1 MGLEDETRLSRYI
14 MKSSH
19 SGQRRESLLKLLIS
33 WELRHLES
41 NTSGILILIVVWRK
55 KKYCECCP
63 VTPMSWLEFLKLFRK
78 KKLFLASVSI
88 FGRQQCKLPVATQF
102 FPISGSAPFHLP
114 HSCQLANHNYSKYTA
129 VLGLSR
135 KNDFL
140 KLPKPI
146 RGRTSSMMTDGIRYS
161 VTWEAAEWPAGRS
174 HPRSGMKSD
183 DYLRLVQNTHGI
195 ISDTY
200 IFIFEIW
207 WW

>member
-19 SGQRRESLLKLLIS
+19 SGWRRECLLKLLIS
-33 WELRHLES
+33 WELRHFEF
-41 NTSGILILIVVWRK
+41 NAIGILLLIVLWRNK
-55 KKYCECCP
+55 NIADAVQWHHCHDWSPSNCSE
-63 VTPMSWLEFLKLFRK
+63 

-88 FGRQQCKLPVATQF
+88 FGRLQCKLPVATQF

-114 HSCQLANHNYSKYTA
+114 HSCQLAYHNYSKYK
-129 VLGLSR
+129 GS
-135 KNDFL
+135 L
-140 KLPKPI
+140 KLLKPI
-146 RGRTSSMMTDGIRYS
+146 RGRASSMMTDGIRYS
-161 VTWEAAEWPAGRS
+161 VTWEAAEWPGGRS
-174 HPRSGMKSD
+174 HLRSGMKSD
-183 DYLRLVQNTHGI
+183 DYLRLVQNTHEI

>member
-33 WELRHLES
+33 WELQHLES
-41 NTSGILILIVVWRK
+41 NKIGILILIVLWRNK
-55 KKYCECCP
+55 NIANTVQWHQCHDRSSSNYSE
-63 VTPMSWLEFLKLFRK
+63 

-102 FPISGSAPFHLP
+102 FPISGSATFHLP
-114 HSCQLANHNYSKYTA
+114 PSCQLANHNYSKYTA

-140 KLPKPI
+140 KLLKPI
-146 RGRTSSMMTDGIRYS
+146 RGRTSSMMTDVIRYS

-174 HPRSGMKSD
+174 HLRSGMISD
-183 DYLRLVQNTHGI
+183 DYLRLVQNTHEI

-200 IFIFEIW
+200 IFIF
-207 WW
+207 